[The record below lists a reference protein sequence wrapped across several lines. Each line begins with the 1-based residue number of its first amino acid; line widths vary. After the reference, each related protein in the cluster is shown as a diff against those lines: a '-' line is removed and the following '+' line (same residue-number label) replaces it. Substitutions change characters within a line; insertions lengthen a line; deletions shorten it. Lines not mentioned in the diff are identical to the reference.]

1 MIRIILPTHL
11 RQLVGTDREVTLEL
25 TGAVTLNAI
34 IDALEAAYPALR
46 GIIREYE
53 SGERRA
59 YLRFFA
65 LGQDYS
71 HLALDAPLPQ
81 TIARGEEPLRIVG
94 AMAGG

>member
-11 RQLVGTDREVTLEL
+11 RQLAGTGREVTLEL
-25 TGAVTLNAI
+25 TGPVTLHAI
-34 IDALEAAYPALR
+34 IDALEAGYPALR

-71 HLALDAPLPQ
+71 HLALDAPLPE
-81 TIARGEEPLRIVG
+81 AVASGKEPLRIVG
-94 AMAGG
+94 AMSGG